1 MIQAVAVF
9 SSELVKGEVTFSQMG
24 SDVVIVAKFSALP
37 PGDHGFHI
45 HKAGDLR
52 GEGCQGACDHFTT
65 GSTIHGGPPGSLGGE
80 GKRHTGDLRNIKQE
94 EEKTYTLSNLSV
106 EDLWGRSMIV
116 HADPDDLGLG
126 QEEDSK
132 TTGHSGARIGCAVIG
147 RVDCPPKVGGSR
159 KKRASRK
166 KKCCKH

>member
-1 MIQAVAVF
+1 MAQAVAVF
-9 SSELVKGEVTFSQMG
+9 SGETVKGEVTFSQMG

-52 GEGCQGACDHFTT
+52 GEGCKGACDHFTT
-65 GSTIHGGPPGSLGGE
+65 GSTIHGGPPSLE
-80 GKRHTGDLRNIKQE
+80 GKGEERHTGDLGNIKQDD
-94 EEKTYTLSNLSV
+94 EKTYTLSNLSV

-126 QEEDSK
+126 VEEDSK

-147 RVDCPPKVGGSR
+147 RAECTEKKGGSR

-166 KKCCKH
+166 KRCCKH